1 MIHLGRSLRRLSLV
15 CVAAVPLVAI
25 GLSGAASASATRE
38 GTVLVVS
45 GDNIYK
51 TLSGGEL
58 ATVFS
63 LSLPKKAACPGDT
76 MHDDWRYST
85 FFIPSTVDPGSLRFS
100 MTGPANPGHDAR
112 ISLYE
117 VVDKPFLNKFLEP
130 NDTSGKPGT
139 IPPFPAFYF
148 GKLPFDYLPSGTYL
162 MGVACSDGNGTTR
175 TYWDTQIEVSS
186 SASAMTWKVVAD
198 QPKVLPS
205 ANRLGLVVWLSVIG
219 AVLLVLAIAIWVS
232 PWPRPKP
239 DSEEHGEAS

>member
-1 MIHLGRSLRRLSLV
+1 MDKTVRTICRVAVFGAVLV
-15 CVAAVPLVAI
+15 PFVASTLA
-25 GLSGAASASATRE
+25 GAASATAQRQ

-63 LSLPKKAACPGDT
+63 LSLPKDAACPGDT

-100 MTGPANPGHDAR
+100 MTGPANPEQDAR

-117 VVDKPFLNKFLEP
+117 IVDKPFLNKFLEP
-130 NDTSGKPGT
+130 NDTSGRPGT
-139 IPPFPAFYF
+139 VPPFPAFYF

-175 TYWDTQIEVSS
+175 TYWDTRIEVSS
-186 SASAMTWKVVAD
+186 SPTAMSW
-198 QPKVLPS
+198 KVLPAQPKS
-205 ANRLGLVVWLSVIG
+205 LPAPNRRNLVVWLGAIG
-219 AVLLVLAIAIWVS
+219 GALLVLAIAIWLS
-232 PWPRPKP
+232 PWPRRKP
-239 DSEEHGEAS
+239 DEAGAS